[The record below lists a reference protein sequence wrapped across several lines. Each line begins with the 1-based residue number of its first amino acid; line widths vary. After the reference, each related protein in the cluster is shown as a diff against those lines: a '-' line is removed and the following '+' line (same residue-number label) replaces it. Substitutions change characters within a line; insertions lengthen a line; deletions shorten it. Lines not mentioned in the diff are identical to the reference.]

1 MRILFLLQVITA
13 TGSVC
18 GIGFYL
24 LSIWSARSYLSRQG
38 EPTSQTAHP
47 PFYPPV
53 SILKP
58 LRGADSHLYESF
70 RSHCLQDFS
79 QYEIIFGVSEPDDPA
94 IAVVERIKQEFPNLS
109 IQLIVCAQNLGAN
122 TKVSNLIQMLPFA
135 RYEHILVNDSDI
147 RVPPDY
153 LRRIVAPFSNPQV
166 GMVTCFYRGAA
177 GKSLG
182 SRLESIGI
190 GSEFIPGVLTA
201 RQLEGGMHFALGSTL
216 AMTRRSL
223 AAIGGFEALADYL
236 ADDYELGCRIAAAG
250 FAVVL
255 SDVVVDTFVPEYSL
269 RSFFN
274 HQFRWGRSTRDSR
287 RWGYLG
293 VLLTFGLP
301 WSVLALIFSRGAI
314 WACALFGTALLLRLT
329 VAIVIGSGVLRDRQI
344 IRQLWLVPL
353 RDLAALMIWIG
364 SYTGHTITWR
374 GKRFVLKD
382 RKLHPVG

>member
-13 TGSVC
+13 TGSAC

-24 LSIWSARSYLSRQG
+24 ISLWSARSYLTRQ
-38 EPTSQTAHP
+38 ERPASPAAHP
-47 PFYPPV
+47 FFDPPV

-58 LRGADSHLYESF
+58 LRGADSHIYESF
-70 RSHCLQDFS
+70 RSHCLQDFP
-79 QYEIIFGVSEPDDPA
+79 QYEIIFGVSEPYDPA
-94 IAVVERIKQEFPNLS
+94 IAVVERLKREFPNHS
-109 IQLIVCAQNLGAN
+109 IQLVVCSQNLGAN
-122 TKVSNLIQMLPFA
+122 TKVSNLIQMLPLA
-135 RYEHILVNDSDI
+135 RYEHVLVNDSDI

-153 LRRIVAPFSNPQV
+153 LRHIVVPFSNPQV

-190 GSEFIPGVLTA
+190 SSEFIPGVLTA
-201 RQLEGGMHFALGSTL
+201 RNLEGGMRFALGSTL

-223 AAIGGFEALADYL
+223 AAIGGFEPLADYL

-250 FAVVL
+250 FNVVL

-269 RSFFN
+269 RSFFQ
-274 HQFRWGRSTRDSR
+274 HQLRWGRSTRDSR
-287 RWGYLG
+287 RWGYSG

-301 WSVLALIFSRGAI
+301 WAFLALIFSRGAI
-314 WACALFGTALLLRLT
+314 WACLLLATALVLRLL
-329 VAIVIGSGVLRDRQI
+329 VAVSIGFGVLRDRQI
-344 IRQLWLVPL
+344 IHDLWLVPL
-353 RDLAALMIWIG
+353 RDLAAVLIWIG
-364 SYTGHTITWR
+364 SYTGRTITWR

-382 RKLHPVG
+382 RKIYPV